1 MPRATA
7 TRAAPGVRPNRP
19 FLGVLSLIAGVSIF
33 SIQDAF
39 IKRLSDHYPVHQI
52 VFLRSLVALVLLLGF
67 VALTEGRQGLR
78 SRRLALH
85 ALRGLTLFTSYMSY
99 YLGLA
104 SMSIAEAVALF
115 FTVPFFVAA
124 LSNLVIGEPVGPR
137 RWAAIVVGFSGV
149 VVVLRPS
156 TALFEPAALLPVFAA
171 LTYAVSALF
180 ARRLGSTDGGGTMA
194 LSAALVYA
202 VASGL
207 LALGLAPLGTSPED
221 HASLRFLLL
230 PWAWPGRIDLGLML
244 LCGVIAALG
253 SFFLGQA
260 YRLAEANTVAPFEYA
275 ALPWGVLWGW
285 IFFDN
290 LPDRATLA
298 GGAIIV
304 ASGLYILH
312 RERSRRSGRTEQVAA
327 TGD

>member
-1 MPRATA
+1 MTDRPDTGGPRS
-7 TRAAPGVRPNRP
+7 NRP
-19 FLGVLSLIAGVSIF
+19 FLGILSLIAGVSIF

-52 VFLRSLVALVLLLGF
+52 VFVRSLVAVLLLVLF
-67 VALTEGRQGLR
+67 VALTEGRHGMR
-78 SRRLALH
+78 TRRLALH
-85 ALRGLTLFTSYMSY
+85 ALRGVALFTSYMGY

-104 SMSIAEAVALF
+104 SMSIAEAIALF

-149 VVVLRPS
+149 VIVLRPG
-156 TALFEPAALLPVFAA
+156 TGVFEWAACLPVFAA

-180 ARRLGSTDGGGTMA
+180 ARRLGSTESGGTMA
-194 LSAALVYA
+194 LSAAIVYA
-202 VASGL
+202 AASGL
-207 LALGLAPLGTSPED
+207 LALAVMPLAVPPDS
-221 HASLRFLLL
+221 HASLRFLLQ
-230 PWAWPGRIDLGLML
+230 PWASPGAGDFGLML
-244 LCGVIAALG
+244 LCGVIAAVG

-285 IFFDN
+285 IFFAN
-290 LPDRATLA
+290 LPDRATMI
-298 GGAIIV
+298 GGAVIV

-312 RERSRRSGRTEQVAA
+312 RERRQRRRTAAATRSGDT
-327 TGD
+327 